1 MVRFAVESTGCHT
14 TVEKREREGRKR
26 EREMIKMGRKGERG
40 RGDGNKN
47 DGWRGE
53 KESYDRVAKRLAYLR
68 MFEIFQ

>member
-1 MVRFAVESTGCHT
+1 MKAQVAIQLWR
-14 TVEKREREGRKR
+14 REREREEKE
-26 EREMIKMGRKGERG
+26 EREMIKMGRKGERE

-47 DGWRGE
+47 EGWRGE

>member
-1 MVRFAVESTGCHT
+1 
-14 TVEKREREGRKR
+14 
-26 EREMIKMGRKGERG
+26 MIKMGRKGERE

-47 DGWRGE
+47 EGWRGE